1 MGSPMNPCRPWKLW
15 AEPMGRDPCRLSRA
29 LLLLLL
35 PLWRGLL
42 LLLPLWRAL
51 LLLLPLWR
59 GHSERRGLV

>member
-29 LLLLLL
+29 LLLLL
-35 PLWRGLL
+35 
-42 LLLPLWRAL
+42 PLWRAL

>member
-35 PLWRGLL
+35 PLWR
-42 LLLPLWRAL
+42 AL
-51 LLLLPLWR
+51 LLLLPL
-59 GHSERRGLV
+59 